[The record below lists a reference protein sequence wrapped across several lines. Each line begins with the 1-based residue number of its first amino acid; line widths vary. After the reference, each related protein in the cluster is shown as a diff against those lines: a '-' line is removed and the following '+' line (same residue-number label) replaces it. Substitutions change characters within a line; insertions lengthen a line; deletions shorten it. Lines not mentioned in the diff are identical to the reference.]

1 MKLLFKP
8 RDEKHL
14 GEGDLPFGTF
24 DDTSNWLPITRYLEM
39 GAEKIPRKI
48 LFKVANN
55 DGLLK
60 EQYTYEQTNGWA
72 NRVANGLSSKHEI
85 KKGDKVGIYGQG
97 HSPGCL

>member
-39 GAEKIPRKI
+39 GAERIPRKI

-55 DGLLK
+55 DGILK
-60 EQYTYEQTNGWA
+60 EQYTYEQTNELS
-72 NRVANGLSSKHEI
+72 NRIANGLLRTH
-85 KKGDKVGIYGQG
+85 
-97 HSPGCL
+97 